1 MSEFFKDVCIQRII
15 CRKCGKTFEF
25 PTFVED
31 FERFEKGEH
40 IQYVLPY
47 ISPEYRELM
56 LSGYCPDCWDE
67 IMAADEE
74 END

>member
-1 MSEFFKDVCIQRII
+1 MAKSVCIQSIT

-47 ISPEYRELM
+47 ISPEYRE
-56 LSGYCPDCWDE
+56 
-67 IMAADEE
+67 
-74 END
+74 

>member
-1 MSEFFKDVCIQRII
+1 MSTFIKEVCIQSIT

-25 PTFVED
+25 PTFRED

-56 LSGYCPDCWDE
+56 LSGICPTCWKE
-67 IMAADEE
+67 LMETDEE
-74 END
+74 E

>member
-1 MSEFFKDVCIQRII
+1 MSTFIKEVCIQSIT

-25 PTFVED
+25 PTFRED

-56 LSGYCPDCWDE
+56 LSGYCPECWKE
-67 IMAADEE
+67 IMESDEE
-74 END
+74 V

>member
-1 MSEFFKDVCIQRII
+1 MSGFIKEVCIQSIT

-25 PTFVED
+25 PTFRED
-31 FERFEKGEH
+31 FERFEKCEG

-56 LSGYCPDCWDE
+56 LSGVCPTCWDE
-67 IMAADEE
+67 IMETEE
-74 END
+74 E

>member
-1 MSEFFKDVCIQRII
+1 MSGFIKEVCIQSIT

-25 PTFVED
+25 PTFRED

-56 LSGYCPDCWDE
+56 LSGYCPECWKE
-67 IMAADEE
+67 IMDSDEE
-74 END
+74 V

>member
-1 MSEFFKDVCIQRII
+1 MNTFIKEVCIQSIT

-25 PTFVED
+25 PTFRED

-56 LSGYCPDCWDE
+56 LSGYCPDCWKE
-67 IMAADEE
+67 IMESDEE
-74 END
+74 V

>member
-1 MSEFFKDVCIQRII
+1 MSTFIKEVCIQSIT

-25 PTFVED
+25 PTFKED
-31 FERFEKGEH
+31 FEQFEKGEH

-56 LSGYCPDCWDE
+56 LSRICPTCWDE
-67 IMAADEE
+67 IMEADEE
-74 END
+74 E

>member
-1 MSEFFKDVCIQRII
+1 MSGFIKEVCIQSIT

-25 PTFVED
+25 PTFRED

-56 LSGYCPDCWDE
+56 LSGYCPDCWKE
-67 IMAADEE
+67 IMESDEE
-74 END
+74 V

>member
-1 MSEFFKDVCIQRII
+1 MGTFIKEVCIQSIT

-25 PTFVED
+25 PTFRED

-56 LSGYCPDCWDE
+56 LSGYCPDCWKE
-67 IMAADEE
+67 IMESDEE
-74 END
+74 V

>member
-1 MSEFFKDVCIQRII
+1 MSTFIKEVCIQSIT

-25 PTFVED
+25 PTFRED

-56 LSGYCPDCWDE
+56 LSGYCPDCWKE
-67 IMAADEE
+67 IMESDEE
-74 END
+74 V

>member
-1 MSEFFKDVCIQRII
+1 MSGFIKEVCIQSIT

-25 PTFVED
+25 PTFKED

-56 LSGYCPDCWDE
+56 LSGYCPDCWNE
-67 IMAADEE
+67 IMETDEE
-74 END
+74 E

>member
-1 MSEFFKDVCIQRII
+1 MSAFIKEVCIQSIT

-25 PTFVED
+25 PTFRED

-56 LSGYCPDCWDE
+56 LSGYCPDCWKE
-67 IMAADEE
+67 IMESDEE
-74 END
+74 V